1 LPNPAGEDTGNE
13 FVELQCTQEIC
24 RSEDILLLVN
34 GESVPLP
41 SQNWQNA
48 EYFLLN
54 DVSLRN
60 SDLTVELFDIPSK
73 SKEKR
78 VISSAKDGKSYSRF
92 GEEWSWAEPTPNE
105 EIIYPDDL
113 SPLSDADEDGIPDS
127 HELVLDLNPFVAD
140 SKDSSGYRLFES
152 YVKRG
157 AKLEIFGRKRRYPY
171 FREDAAKRKSSGGAP
186 FKKRNI
192 YGLDRREWCF

>member
-1 LPNPAGEDTGNE
+1 
-13 FVELQCTQEIC
+13 
-24 RSEDILLLVN
+24 
-34 GESVPLP
+34 
-41 SQNWQNA
+41 
-48 EYFLLN
+48 
-54 DVSLRN
+54 VSLRN

-105 EIIYPDDL
+105 HNIPDDL

-157 AKLEIFGRKRRYPY
+157 AKLEILEENEGIRISGKTLPNAKVVVVLHSKR
-171 FREDAAKRKSSGGAP
+171 E
-186 FKKRNI
+186 NI